1 VCSREEVEALVARL
15 VSAARD
21 AGQTSGRNEFHGK
34 WGVCLTPVF
43 KVGGHVLLC
52 AVEDLPRDAELPAS
66 ILDLCESDDDDGE
79 TAFIVVHASDA
90 ACRENANKAPS
101 PSDGHRETRPGSAL
115 GESGGPPRVLR
126 LYVPQSQGKRRVNAF
141 VREVLPRAVSFA
153 RHYLSLGQK
162 ICVIGGDEGIGVAL
176 VLLQLFFDDEGHLC
190 GGISN
195 GVVTKS
201 SVRTR
206 LEWII
211 ASQPQVNPARAIL
224 KTVNSFL
231 LS

>member
-1 VCSREEVEALVARL
+1 VHKA
-15 VSAARD
+15 D
-21 AGQTSGRNEFHGK
+21 GR
-34 WGVCLTPVF
+34 
-43 KVGGHVLLC
+43 VLLC
-52 AVEDLPRDAELPAS
+52 AAADLPRDADVPAG
-66 ILDLCESDDDDGE
+66 ILGLCESDDDDGE
-79 TAFIVVHASDA
+79 SAFIVVQASDA
-90 ACRENANKAPS
+90 VCCKNTDKTPS
-101 PSDGHRETRPGSAL
+101 PSEAHRETRPGSVL
-115 GESGGPPRVLR
+115 GESGGAPRVLR
-126 LYVPQSQGKRRVNAF
+126 LYVPQSLGKRRGHVF

-153 RHYLSLGQK
+153 RSHLGHGRK

-190 GGISN
+190 GGTSR
-195 GVVTKS
+195 GMATKS